1 MERFL
6 RYSMDHDRPIR
17 AVFLREGVLMQKKVT
32 VLGLGNGQV
41 TLWIGPQQQQT
52 FTLPVSDVLSCDYAR
67 GDHGEE

>member
-32 VLGLGNGQV
+32 VLRLESGQV
-41 TLWIGPQQQQT
+41 TFCIGMQQEPI
-52 FTLPVSDVLSCDYAR
+52 TLPVEDVLSCDYAR
-67 GDHGEE
+67 GDHGEG

>member
-32 VLGLGNGQV
+32 VFGLDNGQV
-41 TLWIGPQQQQT
+41 TLCIGTQQQT
-52 FTLPVSDVLSCDYAR
+52 LTLPVSDVLSCDYAR
-67 GDHGEE
+67 GDHGEN